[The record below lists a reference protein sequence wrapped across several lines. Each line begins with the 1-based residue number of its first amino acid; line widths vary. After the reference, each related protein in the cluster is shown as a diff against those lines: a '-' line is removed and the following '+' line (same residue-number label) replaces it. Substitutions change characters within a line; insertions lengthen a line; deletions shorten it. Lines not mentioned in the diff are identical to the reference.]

1 MACGNRRKVKG
12 STYCMGCLSFLP
24 FTDFH
29 LKKQNDLTDRFVKR
43 ANIVTGMA
51 LFKFF
56 EISPIQKMIHSI
68 KYKGRSD
75 IAIELGQQLGR
86 TLLKSDLYKDLD
98 VIVPVPLHT
107 KRFRTRGFN
116 QSEQIARG
124 ISSVLDIPV
133 AKNVLKRI
141 RNTETQV
148 NKTRYERIQNLENAI
163 ELYNALPIVDKT
175 ILLVDDIITTGT
187 TAIACTNELD
197 KVENK
202 GIYLAALGLAVK

>member
-1 MACGNRRKVKG
+1 
-12 STYCMGCLSFLP
+12 
-24 FTDFH
+24 
-29 LKKQNDLTDRFVKR
+29 
-43 ANIVTGMA
+43 
-51 LFKFF
+51 
-56 EISPIQKMIHSI
+56 MIHSI